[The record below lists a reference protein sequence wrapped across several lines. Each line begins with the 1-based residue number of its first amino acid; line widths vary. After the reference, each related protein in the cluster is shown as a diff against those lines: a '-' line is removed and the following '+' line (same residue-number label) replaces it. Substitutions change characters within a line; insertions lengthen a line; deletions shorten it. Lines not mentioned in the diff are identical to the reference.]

1 MFDEEGKLEFGR
13 CLVAVA
19 LLGYSTAFPPPASA
33 QVPPAAAGRGAQAA
47 GGRGAPRM
55 SAYPQRPP
63 ADPAAVERGKGL
75 FTVNCGF
82 CHGAD
87 ARGGEA
93 GPNLI
98 RSAVVLEDQKGEL
111 IAPVVQKGR
120 PDGGMPSFNLTPAQI
135 ADIAAFIHSFRV
147 GGRDET
153 RHAPATVVVGNAAA
167 GSAYFEQK
175 CAACHSATGDLKGI
189 ASRITD
195 PKTLQQAWIMP
206 GGRGGFGRA
215 ATPVNVPPTTVTVT
229 LASGDKVEGQL
240 KRIDDFTVS
249 LLDKDGALRTFQRS
263 GDTPKVE
270 VHDPLE
276 THRKLLAEY
285 TDRDIHDLTAYLVT
299 LK

>member
-1 MFDEEGKLEFGR
+1 
-13 CLVAVA
+13 
-19 LLGYSTAFPPPASA
+19 
-33 QVPPAAAGRGAQAA
+33 
-47 GGRGAPRM
+47 M

-63 ADPAAVERGKGL
+63 ADPAAIDRGKGL
-75 FTVNCGF
+75 YTVNCGF

-153 RHAPATVVVGNAAA
+153 RNAPPSVVVGNAAA
-167 GSAYFEQK
+167 GSVYFERK
-175 CAACHSATGDLKGI
+175 CAACHSVSGDLKGL
-189 ASRITD
+189 ASRIGD
-195 PKTLQQAWIMP
+195 AKALQQTWIMP
-206 GGRGGFGRA
+206 GGRSGPGRGA
-215 ATPVNVPPTTVTVT
+215 LPVNVPPTTVTVI
-229 LASGDKVEGQL
+229 LASGEKVEGKL

-249 LLDKDGALRTFQRS
+249 LIDKDDAVRTFQRA
-263 GDTPKVE
+263 GETPRVE

-276 THRKLLAEY
+276 PHRKLLAEY